1 MLWLG
6 LGRDRLRAGRGLG
19 HKEPGAVHVG
29 DGAEARAA
37 VAATGL
43 EGTEDDRGRGAGARL
58 RGAAEVWECGARGW
72 RRLAWIQ
79 PSTRR
84 ERIVQLVMLRY
95 RTTGMLSSRRVARVT
110 AKYSLER
117 RPIFCH
123 ACHAHHTESAVAD
136 LLGGT
141 RYARAWMRTKR

>member
-79 PSTRR
+79 RCTRSIFIPSAKRK
-84 ERIVQLVMLRY
+84 
-95 RTTGMLSSRRVARVT
+95 SRKVPPF
-110 AKYSLER
+110 L
-117 RPIFCH
+117 PNC
-123 ACHAHHTESAVAD
+123 
-136 LLGGT
+136 
-141 RYARAWMRTKR
+141 